1 MEPDDRAADRTG
13 HMTHHMESHMTNHVT
28 NIVPVLLCGGVGSRL
43 WPVSRQGRPKQ
54 YLNLMGSD
62 SMLQQTLSRLSGLE
76 HASPII
82 VCNEEHRF
90 MVAEQLRQ
98 LGIDSPTIIL
108 EPEGKNTAPAIALAA
123 HEASKMNADANL
135 LILPADH
142 YVGKPAA
149 LLAAIGNAATA
160 SIQGKLVTFGLVPS
174 QPETGYGYIKRG
186 EALSPD
192 VAVLDKFVEK
202 PNQETAEA
210 YIASGDYV
218 WNSGMF
224 MFTAQTFLQSLCRCQ
239 PAMAAACL
247 EAMSGAE
254 YDMDF
259 VRPSADAFARCPS
272 DSIDY
277 AVMEQTPDGV
287 VVSLDCDWSDIGA
300 WSALWEAGDQDE
312 DGNVVQGDVIVD
324 NTQGSYVRSQSRL
337 VTTTGVV
344 DLVIVETVDAV
355 LVADRHSVQDVKHIV
370 NALKAAGRS
379 EADTHQRVFRPWGSY
394 ESLISGDG
402 FQVKRITVNPGQQLS
417 LQMHHHRAE
426 HWVVLHGTADVV
438 NGDQTLRLKEDQST
452 YIPVGTKH
460 RLSNPGESTLELIE
474 VQSGTYL
481 GEDDIV
487 RFEDVYGRSGG

>member
-1 MEPDDRAADRTG
+1 
-13 HMTHHMESHMTNHVT
+13 MTNHVT

-259 VRPSADAFARCPS
+259 VRPSADERAAHQAKC
-272 DSIDY
+272 
-277 AVMEQTPDGV
+277 
-287 VVSLDCDWSDIGA
+287 
-300 WSALWEAGDQDE
+300 EA
-312 DGNVVQGDVIVD
+312 
-324 NTQGSYVRSQSRL
+324 
-337 VTTTGVV
+337 
-344 DLVIVETVDAV
+344 
-355 LVADRHSVQDVKHIV
+355 
-370 NALKAAGRS
+370 
-379 EADTHQRVFRPWGSY
+379 HQLRWFQ
-394 ESLISGDG
+394 ES
-402 FQVKRITVNPGQQLS
+402 
-417 LQMHHHRAE
+417 
-426 HWVVLHGTADVV
+426 
-438 NGDQTLRLKEDQST
+438 
-452 YIPVGTKH
+452 
-460 RLSNPGESTLELIE
+460 
-474 VQSGTYL
+474 
-481 GEDDIV
+481 
-487 RFEDVYGRSGG
+487 